1 MRVPR
6 GPLAE
11 TFFCQEPPLSFPPI
25 GSSSSIY
32 SRLESISGVLVL
44 QFPIL
49 PMEIHLG
56 YFEPYRNEFTE
67 MHSEGRYCLWAM
79 IVSLSVYMELLCLVD
94 IDVRQDISDTVGNF
108 LAGWKG
114 GRTHALT
121 DSLDELII
129 SQFNLHSITRV
140 PDMVRL
146 QKEKHCNSIS
156 STVAA
161 YIRDLAINI
170 DNMSQ
175 GDLDGAIQFLFPFS
189 EKFIGRCFSP
199 GWQWLPQGCWILSS
213 WIRAKTLTPST
224 QTAQRN
230 RRSQAHRSYRTSE
243 ISPLC
248 LDLVQAL
255 CQVIH

>member
-25 GSSSSIY
+25 GSGSSIY

-56 YFEPYRNEFTE
+56 YFEPYRKEITE
-67 MHSEGRYCLWAM
+67 MHSEVRYCLWAM
-79 IVSLSVYMELLCLVD
+79 NVSLSVYMELLCLVD

-189 EKFIGRCFSP
+189 EKFIGRCFFPRLAMVASRLLDIIKLDSCKDP
-199 GWQWLPQGCWILSS
+199 NSIDSNSSEESAFSGTSLLSDIRDLTSLP
-213 WIRAKTLTPST
+213 
-224 QTAQRN
+224 
-230 RRSQAHRSYRTSE
+230 
-243 ISPLC
+243 
-248 LDLVQAL
+248 
-255 CQVIH
+255 

>member
-56 YFEPYRNEFTE
+56 YFEPYRKEITE
-67 MHSEGRYCLWAM
+67 MHSEVRYCLWAM
-79 IVSLSVYMELLCLVD
+79 NVSLSVYMELLCLVD

-189 EKFIGRCFSP
+189 EKFIGRCFFPRLAMVASRLLDIIKLDSCKDP
-199 GWQWLPQGCWILSS
+199 NSIDSNSSEESAFSGTSLLSDIRDLTSLP
-213 WIRAKTLTPST
+213 
-224 QTAQRN
+224 
-230 RRSQAHRSYRTSE
+230 
-243 ISPLC
+243 
-248 LDLVQAL
+248 
-255 CQVIH
+255 